1 MRSTTALLA
10 VLSSSAILFSTVVST
25 SINSVEVN
33 RENDRDPIL
42 PIEPMVIK
50 IQETG
55 NQVTITPARIEYRGC
70 YKFCVG
76 TVSGNPSY
84 ENSKVWNPF
93 NQSTN
98 QVYYFR
104 YFDVDMTDCK
114 WPRMAERHGL
124 SVPELFFDSL
134 SAPSSNSY
142 RGETDDGYAVY
153 DNNYRN
159 QVSEN
164 DMEKFVLSYPAR
176 IQRDK
181 FTFLIYHPQIRPG
194 RWSVR
199 WTGFMNTC
207 QSNATLPIEEH
218 YEPDAFDPK
227 DFINFQK
234 WEEKDEL

>member
-1 MRSTTALLA
+1 MASATALLGV
-10 VLSSSAILFSTVVST
+10 VLSLAILLTTVVTT
-25 SINSVEVN
+25 SVNSVEVN
-33 RENDRDPIL
+33 RENDRGPTL

-50 IQETG
+50 IQQTE

-70 YKFCVG
+70 FKFCVG
-76 TVSGNPSY
+76 GVSGNPSY
-84 ENSKVWNPF
+84 EDSKVWNPF

-114 WPRMAERHGL
+114 WPRMAERYGL

-134 SAPSSNSY
+134 SAPSSDRYN
-142 RGETDDGYAVY
+142 GETESGYY

-159 QVSEN
+159 RVSDD
-164 DMEKFVLSYPAR
+164 DMDKFVLSYPTR
-176 IQRDK
+176 VQRDK

-207 QSNATLPIEEH
+207 QSNASLPIEEH
-218 YEPDAFDPK
+218 YEPDAFDPE
-227 DFINFQK
+227 DFIKFQK